1 MEPVSREQI
10 VAIIRQR
17 ADRLREYDRLQVRLR
32 ELQRIRDNRAGR
44 NIEAAVNGRR
54 GQVNLLEPRERGDR
68 DIADFGRAIQA
79 AGEFGRAIRAPPVPP
94 PVALV
99 GGVRNRDQPQVPGP
113 RQIDPLG
120 GLPVVFLG
128 DRNERRMDHPNQRIQ
143 EIEREHA
150 DRVGRL
156 NALGVALEDA
166 QRLRRA
172 QGGPFRPEHG
182 PLFRQATIP
191 SDEDDCGSQIART
204 TINVS
209 LEGDVVSYASSPD
222 QPSSV
227 GLFICG
233 KCLKYV
239 YVQ

>member
-17 ADRLREYDRLQVRLR
+17 ADRLRDYDRLQVRLR
-32 ELQRIRDNRAGR
+32 ELQRIRNNRAGR
-44 NIEAAVNGRR
+44 NIEPALNGQRD
-54 GQVNLLEPRERGDR
+54 QIDLLEPREQRDR
-68 DIADFGRAIQA
+68 NLPGFWA
-79 AGEFGRAIRAPPVPP
+79 AVDQGARIRPLPVPP
-94 PVALV
+94 PVALA
-99 GGVRNRDQPQVPGP
+99 GAIRNQDQPQGLGP
-113 RQIDPLG
+113 RHIGDPLG

-143 EIEREHA
+143 EIERDHA

-156 NALGVALEDA
+156 NALGVALQDA
-166 QRLRRA
+166 HRLGRA
-172 QGGPFRPEHG
+172 QGGPFRPDQG
-182 PLFRQATIP
+182 PLYRQATIP
-191 SDEDDCGSQIART
+191 SDEDDCGAQITHT

-209 LEGDVVSYASSPD
+209 LEGDIVSYASSAD

-233 KCLKYV
+233 KCLK
-239 YVQ
+239 